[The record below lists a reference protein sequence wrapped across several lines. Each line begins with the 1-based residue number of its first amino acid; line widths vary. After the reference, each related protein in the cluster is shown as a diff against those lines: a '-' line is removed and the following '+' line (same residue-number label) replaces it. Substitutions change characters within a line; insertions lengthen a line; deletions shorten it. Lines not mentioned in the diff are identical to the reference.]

1 MYDEVYDKYNHLSI
15 NLFLIPLITSIYH
28 HCELYI
34 LISLTFFITGSL
46 YHINLW
52 RDKKLNLKII
62 ILRNVDIL
70 VVHSLTPCMIYY
82 SFYNNLFCFT
92 ACSGVFCIFMIY
104 YFFSNRVPHIIIHIL
119 GSLSIVNAIESCNLN
134 RDICPLC

>member
-34 LISLTFFITGSL
+34 LISLSFFLTGSL

-52 RDKKLNLKII
+52 RDKRLNLKII

-70 VVHSLTPCMIYY
+70 VVHSLTPYMIYY
-82 SFYNNLFCFT
+82 SFYNNLFCFI
-92 ACSGVFCIFMIY
+92 ACFGVFSIFLIY
-104 YFFSNRVPHIIIHIL
+104 YFYSIRVPHIIIHIL

-134 RDICPLC
+134 RETCNLC

>member
-1 MYDEVYDKYNHLSI
+1 MYNEVYDKYNHLSI
-15 NLFLIPLITSIYH
+15 NLFLIPLIISIYH

-34 LISLTFFITGSL
+34 LFSLSFFLSGSL
-46 YHINLW
+46 YHLNLW

-134 RDICPLC
+134 RDSCPLC

>member
-1 MYDEVYDKYNHLSI
+1 MDDEVGDKYNHLSI
-15 NLFLIPLITSIYH
+15 NLFLIPLITSLYH

-34 LISLTFFITGSL
+34 LFSLTFFITGSL

-52 RDKKLNLKII
+52 RDKRLNLKII

-70 VVHSLTPCMIYY
+70 AVHLLTPCMIYY

-92 ACSGVFCIFMIY
+92 ACFGVFSIFLIY
-104 YFFSNRVPHIIIHIL
+104 YFYSIRVPHIIIHIL
-119 GSLSIVNAIESCNLN
+119 GSLSLVNAIESCNLN
-134 RDICPLC
+134 RDTCHLC

>member
-1 MYDEVYDKYNHLSI
+1 MYDEVSDKYNHLSI

-52 RDKKLNLKII
+52 KDKKLNLKII

-82 SFYNNLFCFT
+82 SFYNNLFCFI
-92 ACSGVFCIFMIY
+92 ACMGVFSIFLIY
-104 YFFSNRVPHIIIHIL
+104 YFYSIRVPHVIIHIL

>member
-1 MYDEVYDKYNHLSI
+1 MYDEVSDKYNHLSI

-34 LISLTFFITGSL
+34 LFSLAFFITGSL

-52 RDKKLNLKII
+52 IDKKLNLKII

-82 SFYNNLFCFT
+82 SFYDNLFCFI
-92 ACSGVFCIFMIY
+92 ACFGVFSIFLIY
-104 YFFSNRVPHIIIHIL
+104 YFYSIRVPHIIIHIL

>member
-1 MYDEVYDKYNHLSI
+1 MDDEVGDKYNHLSI
-15 NLFLIPLITSIYH
+15 NLFLIPLITSLYH

-34 LISLTFFITGSL
+34 LFSLTFFITGSL

-52 RDKKLNLKII
+52 RDKRLNLKII

-70 VVHSLTPCMIYY
+70 VVHLLTPCMIYY
-82 SFYNNLFCFT
+82 SLYKNLFFFT

-119 GSLSIVNAIESCNLN
+119 GILSIVNAIESCNLN
-134 RDICPLC
+134 RDTCPLC

>member
-52 RDKKLNLKII
+52 KDKKLNLKII

-82 SFYNNLFCFT
+82 SFYNNLFCFI
-92 ACSGVFCIFMIY
+92 ACMGVFSIFLIY
-104 YFFSNRVPHIIIHIL
+104 YFYSIRVPHVIIHIL

>member
-1 MYDEVYDKYNHLSI
+1 MYDEVSDKYNHLSI

-52 RDKKLNLKII
+52 KDKKLNLKII

-82 SFYNNLFCFT
+82 SFYDNLFCFI
-92 ACSGVFCIFMIY
+92 ACFGVFSIFLIY
-104 YFFSNRVPHIIIHIL
+104 YFYSIRVPHIIIHIL

>member
-1 MYDEVYDKYNHLSI
+1 MYDEVSDKYNHLSI

-34 LISLTFFITGSL
+34 LISLTFYITGSL

-52 RDKKLNLKII
+52 KDKKLNLKII

-82 SFYNNLFCFT
+82 SFYNNLFCFI
-92 ACSGVFCIFMIY
+92 ACMGVFSIFLIY
-104 YFFSNRVPHIIIHIL
+104 YFYSIRVPHVIIHIL